1 MVVIIPHLKKV
12 VCEFVMMMMM
22 ILMTRG
28 MEFFAGGWITAMP
41 SMEIL
46 GLQLTGVCQ
55 DRVDTLRRSTMFAHF
70 HAEFC
75 WVGIDKDFLCR
86 MCRSDF
92 SADFI
97 VPMTTACEV
106 AHCLLFFIG
115 V

>member
-12 VCEFVMMMMM
+12 VSEFVMMMM

-55 DRVDTLRRSTMFAHF
+55 DRVDTLRRSTMLPIFMRNF
-70 HAEFC
+70 
-75 WVGIDKDFLCR
+75 VGLGLTRTFYVACAVQIFQPI
-86 MCRSDF
+86 
-92 SADFI
+92 FI
-97 VPMTTACEV
+97 VPMTTTCEV